1 MPWRERTVMSE
12 RLEFVTLA
20 RQGGATRGELCRR
33 YGVSRKTG
41 YKWLGRYE
49 QAGGTGL
56 ADQSRRPVHSPW
68 KTPAG
73 VEAEVLRLRE
83 KHPAWGGRKL
93 KARLVALGNGRVPS
107 ASTITEILRR
117 HGKLDGRESE
127 KHEAWQ
133 RFEAPCPNDL
143 WQMDFKG
150 HISAGRGRCHPLT
163 VLDDSTRYAV
173 GIEACAN
180 ERNETVQER
189 LIGVF
194 RRYGLPYR
202 MLMDNGAP
210 WGSDMEHQDTIFT
223 VWLMRYGIEVI
234 HCRPCHPQ
242 TQGKDERFHRTLKAE
257 VLQGKSFKG
266 IAECQEAFGKWR
278 HVYNFERPHEALGM
292 AVPAS
297 RYAASPRSYPEVLPK
312 VEYGPDD
319 KVRRVTKI
327 GWLTFN
333 GRYVRLG
340 KAFAGCTVAVRPTTE
355 DGVYG
360 VYFQA
365 TRVARI
371 DLRAQDGA
379 Q

>member
-1 MPWRERTVMSE
+1 MPWTERTVMSE
-12 RLEFVTLA
+12 RLEFVTFA
-20 RQGGATRGELCRR
+20 RQGGAPLGELCRR

-41 YKWLGRYE
+41 YKWLGRHG
-49 QAGGTGL
+49 AGAGL
-56 ADQSRRPVHSPW
+56 ADQSRRPRHSPW
-68 KTPAG
+68 KTPPA

-93 KARLVALGNGRVPS
+93 KRRYEDLGNGRAPS

-117 HGKLDGRESE
+117 HGKLQAMEGL
-127 KHEAWQ
+127 KHKAWQ
-133 RFEAPCPNDL
+133 RFEALGPNDL

-180 ERNETVQER
+180 ERHETVKGR

-210 WGSDMEHQDTIFT
+210 WGSDLDHQDTLLT
-223 VWLMRYGIEVI
+223 VWLMRCGIEVV
-234 HCRPCHPQ
+234 HCRPYHPQ
-242 TQGKDERFHRTLKAE
+242 TQGKEERFNRTLKAE
-257 VLQGKSFKG
+257 VLQGRSFSG

-297 RYAASPRSYPEVLPK
+297 RYVASPRSYPEVLPR
-312 VEYGPDD
+312 VAYGPGDEVR
-319 KVRRVTKI
+319 KVNEPG
-327 GWLTFN
+327 GWLSFA
-333 GRYVRLG
+333 GRFFKVG
-340 KAFAGCTVAVRPTTE
+340 KAFIGYPVAIRPTAE

-360 VYFQA
+360 VYFQ
-365 TRVARI
+365 TSRIARI
-371 DLRAQDGA
+371 DLKAENVAQ
-379 Q
+379 